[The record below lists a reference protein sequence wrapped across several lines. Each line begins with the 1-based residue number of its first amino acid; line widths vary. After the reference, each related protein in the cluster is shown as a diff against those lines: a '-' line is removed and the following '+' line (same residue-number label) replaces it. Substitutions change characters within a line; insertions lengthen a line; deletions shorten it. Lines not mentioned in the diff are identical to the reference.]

1 MQRARGLW
9 ARASADREL
18 PELRRRPFSRAHT
31 LRGVTG
37 SALCSFQDVF
47 VRACVR
53 AKEVGEARI
62 NAMLSKEPT

>member
-1 MQRARGLW
+1 MQPAPGLW

-18 PELRRRPFSRAHT
+18 PELRRRPLSRAHT
-31 LRGVTG
+31 LRGVAG

-47 VRACVR
+47 VRAC
-53 AKEVGEARI
+53 EVGEARI